1 MRFPLRISFTR
12 KCRRCGLRYPEQETV
27 CPHCNGLTDEQV
39 RKIRLR
45 HQNEQVGVA
54 NLGRLLL
61 YIAGL
66 LVVVMVIVLLNR

>member
-1 MRFPLRISFTR
+1 M
-12 KCRRCGLRYPEQETV
+12 RYPEKETV

-45 HQNEQVGVA
+45 RLNSQFEGA

-66 LVVVMVIVLLNR
+66 LVVGMVIFLLNNK